1 MLEGM
6 EGMDWYWLILMRC
19 SRILGLLVVLVLS
32 ILGLASIP
40 LWLLNKISVT
50 ISPALALLA
59 II

>member
-1 MLEGM
+1 MLEGI
-6 EGMDWYWLILMRC
+6 EGMDWYWLMLMRC

-50 ISPALALLA
+50 INLVLVLLA

>member
-1 MLEGM
+1 MLEGI

-50 ISPALALLA
+50 ISPVLVLLA